1 MSGVPAA
8 ADGPTFIVRRIAVN
22 CWSRGF
28 DLSGSR
34 LDMFGRLLTNSDNR
48 RVRRGETGWEGRV
61 AGSLGAPG
69 RKRETNGET
78 ENARNVGQLGTC
90 GNGYAV
96 NRPRGKRCGERFWL
110 RKSNAGTKTRMENL
124 AGCGFSVLL
133 TTTGNSEMRSQ
144 NPKNRS
150 RPENGSLSPVRPVY
164 HRPVSGVSPGAPN
177 AKTRAVPPRIYR
189 TVPLNHNWSASAQV
203 FWRVRSLRYPQ

>member
-1 MSGVPAA
+1 MATGCMRRASHRSSEDRQLRMGRILQRPAW
-8 ADGPTFIVRRIAVN
+8 PAVAN
-22 CWSRGF
+22 
-28 DLSGSR
+28 
-34 LDMFGRLLTNSDNR
+34 
-48 RVRRGETGWEGRV
+48 V
-61 AGSLGAPG
+61 
-69 RKRETNGET
+69 ETNGET

-90 GNGYAV
+90 GSGYAV
-96 NRPRGKRCGERFWL
+96 DKPRGKRCGERFWL